1 LDLAIITTF
10 EHEITQHLLPQVN
23 GKLWISATIL
33 SSFVLLYPRLL
44 YFMQSKGR
52 QRVLSTCMLEE
63 VDFYSNAV
71 NYPYQGSVCWN
82 FSAAGSKSNVSM
94 LKRGVAIFNER
105 LFCTSGY
112 SAFCQ
117 FFSEFV
123 CFISDP
129 FQWELKMAYCRIV
142 YRRECS

>member
-23 GKLWISATIL
+23 GKLWTSATIL

-52 QRVLSTCMLEE
+52 QRVLSTCMLE
-63 VDFYSNAV
+63 VDFYSNAF
-71 NYPYQGSVCWN
+71 NYLYQGSACWN
-82 FSAAGSKSNVSM
+82 FSAVGNKSNVSM
-94 LKRGVAIFNER
+94 LKGGVAIFNER

-117 FFSEFV
+117 FFSKFV

-129 FQWELKMAYCRIV
+129 F
-142 YRRECS
+142 RENWKWHIAK